1 MNVQAHLS
9 GQVSNQLPPQ
19 QNGNQR
25 MQNLAASANA
35 PANMLIID
43 PELCRAR
50 NLIHQKIFEIIMRRH
65 SQPVDDTQKQKFK
78 GTAKRLEEGLFK
90 AAQTKEDYLNL
101 NTLES
106 RLSSLLKRSST
117 KSHNQPTADERG
129 SLAPSDVSNVSTI
142 SGYMTDEGQKQ
153 IRPIKGTDEPCA
165 GMDTTCQDLE
175 LDTTFI

>member
-19 QNGNQR
+19 QNGNQQ

-90 AAQTKEDYLNL
+90 AAQTKGFVSVIFYFFFNLRCCRFCFVGGLFEPEYLR
-101 NTLES
+101 ES
-106 RLSSLLKRSST
+106 
-117 KSHNQPTADERG
+117 PE
-129 SLAPSDVSNVSTI
+129 
-142 SGYMTDEGQKQ
+142 
-153 IRPIKGTDEPCA
+153 
-165 GMDTTCQDLE
+165 
-175 LDTTFI
+175 